1 MLLVPLDRMKSIVK
15 VTQNFT
21 DLHLNSNDDSGCR
34 SSIANHRSKTGNKSA
49 FRFVASQVDVDV
61 KSALSDASIECYDE
75 DDDGL
80 LVSPRVNIVNVHYLP
95 IQPNSSI
102 AIAIS
107 PVSPLTTSKSEN
119 NIFEKNISSLNA
131 ESPPHFNV
139 VSMSDL
145 SDDVQYFG
153 SAETEHHYMND
164 LSKNQVLNRLSDENI
179 TGKVLNRF

>member
-1 MLLVPLDRMKSIVK
+1 MK

-61 KSALSDASIECYDE
+61 KSALSDVNIDRIECFDD

-119 NIFEKNISSLNA
+119 NIFDKNISLNA

-145 SDDVQYFG
+145 SDEYFG
-153 SAETEHHYMND
+153 STEAESHHFMND
-164 LSKNQVLNRLSDENI
+164 LSKNQVLNRLSDDDI